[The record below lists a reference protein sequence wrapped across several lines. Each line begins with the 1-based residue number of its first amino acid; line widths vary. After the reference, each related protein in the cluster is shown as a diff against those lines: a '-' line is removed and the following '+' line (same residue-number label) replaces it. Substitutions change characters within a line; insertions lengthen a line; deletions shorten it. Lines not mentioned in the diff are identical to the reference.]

1 MKYSSRNGPK
11 MENTVKVLKASKK
24 KLGTLLEMN
33 RHKSTIETVSLKR
46 AQGWRYIED
55 LDEDGNTENTSR
67 FKKYFLITKF

>member
-46 AQGWRYIED
+46 AQG
-55 LDEDGNTENTSR
+55 
-67 FKKYFLITKF
+67 